1 MLYMLLLQDIEGRPS
16 MVGGVDVLKQASM
29 VAGVPPKVSATNV

>member
-1 MLYMLLLQDIEGRPS
+1 MRALCVQDIEGRPS

-29 VAGVPPKVSATNV
+29 AAGVSPKVSATNY